1 MGKTVQADADQDRK
15 PIAAGGQDTRRQM
28 DQAAPDPNHTRE
40 PQASRQMGG
49 QIFTDWA
56 SI

>member
-15 PIAAGGQDTRRQM
+15 PPATGGQDTRRQM
-28 DQAAPDPNHTRE
+28 DQAAPDPQDSRQ
-40 PQASRQMGG
+40 PQTSPQMGG